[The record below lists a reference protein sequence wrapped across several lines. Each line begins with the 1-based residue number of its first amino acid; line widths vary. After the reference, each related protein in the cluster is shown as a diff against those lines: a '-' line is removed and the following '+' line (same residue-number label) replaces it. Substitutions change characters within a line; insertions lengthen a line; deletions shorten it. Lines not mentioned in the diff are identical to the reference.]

1 MVVRTEI
8 YQYFSFLDPLAQI
21 LQDTT
26 DHEILFIGVQV
37 YSDFAFYAGTMFKP
51 HAEKFLQVLE
61 IISKKII
68 TYWEEK

>member
-1 MVVRTEI
+1 MVVRTDI
-8 YQYFSFLDPLAQI
+8 YEYFSLLDPLAQI

-26 DHEILFIGVQV
+26 EHGILYVGVQV

-61 IISKKII
+61 IVSKKII
-68 TYWEEK
+68 KYWDEK

>member
-8 YQYFSFLDPLAQI
+8 YQYFSFLDQLAQI

-26 DHEILFIGVQV
+26 DHEILCIGVQV

-51 HAEKFLQVLE
+51 HAEKFLHVLE